1 MKKDSRLTLCLQYRL
16 RGLTHASLIYLLV
29 FVLVDLVLPLVL
41 FGLFGRRIF
50 GFENNAAPGDGNT
63 LVSYSFLLSAMIF
76 LFVGFVA
83 SFREDFDFLLA
94 LNNTRKNQ
102 YLSSLLSLLIAS
114 AAFFCTALLIRPLEI
129 LVEAVITRT
138 SAEVLFNIWLAE
150 FARPPECLSGLAL
163 ALVVCLSACS
173 LGLTAGILSYR
184 FGRRF
189 VIPFWICFGT
199 SFIFV
204 PILLASNEMVLKA
217 AIWFSGAQTALP
229 ALALAWHLAVIDLL
243 LLALGALTIR
253 KLPQSNI

>member
-1 MKKDSRLTLCLQYRL
+1 MKTNNRLSLCLHYRL
-16 RGLTHASLIYLLV
+16 RGLTQASLIFLLV

-50 GFENNAAPGDGNT
+50 GFDSDIAMDYGSMP
-63 LVSYSFLLSAMIF
+63 VSYSFLLSSMIF

-94 LNNTRKNQ
+94 MNNTRKNQ

-114 AAFFCTALLIRPLEI
+114 AAFLGIAWLIRPLEI
-129 LVEAVITRT
+129 LVEAAINRA
-138 SAEVLFNIWLAE
+138 SAAPLFQAWLAE
-150 FARPPECLSGLAL
+150 YARTPEYLSSLVL
-163 ALVVCLSACS
+163 TLVVCLSACS

-204 PILLASNEMVLKA
+204 PILLASNEKVFNA
-217 AIWFSGAQTALP
+217 AIWFSGTNTALP
-229 ALALAWHLAVIDLL
+229 ALSLAWHLAVIDLL

-253 KLPQSNI
+253 RLPQSNV